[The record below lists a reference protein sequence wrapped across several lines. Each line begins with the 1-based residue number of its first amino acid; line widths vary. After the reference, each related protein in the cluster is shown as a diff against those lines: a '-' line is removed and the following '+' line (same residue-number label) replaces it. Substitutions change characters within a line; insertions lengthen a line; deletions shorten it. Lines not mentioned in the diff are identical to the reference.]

1 MSCCASPVSDTLPED
16 VREAFERCMGE
27 RCLAVERLS
36 GGRTNTSVGVEALS
50 GSYVLRIPGEGTNA
64 YIDRRSE
71 FDNMHKL
78 SHLRFLPQI
87 CYADRES
94 GTLVTRRIKGAV
106 PMGPSDVFDK
116 GRRAAM
122 VDLLVQVHRSG
133 EILAN
138 EFDIAKMQKE
148 YAARLDDLGIQRPK
162 PLTDVAGDL
171 EEAVEALSRDYPKR
185 MVACHGD
192 PKLNNFLLADGRMY
206 LIDWEYSGMA
216 DEYFDLA
223 NMVMTDCLD
232 ERRERL
238 VIESYEER
246 SGSGLLREK
255 YLLLKVATDYLWI
268 HWHLIK
274 LGQGQMPAYNEAS
287 WRSRLDRAIGNLKRL
302 EGLS

>member
-16 VREAFERCMGE
+16 VREVFERCMGE

-122 VDLLVQVHRSG
+122 VDLLVQVHR
-133 EILAN
+133 
-138 EFDIAKMQKE
+138 
-148 YAARLDDLGIQRPK
+148 
-162 PLTDVAGDL
+162 
-171 EEAVEALSRDYPKR
+171 
-185 MVACHGD
+185 
-192 PKLNNFLLADGRMY
+192 
-206 LIDWEYSGMA
+206 
-216 DEYFDLA
+216 
-223 NMVMTDCLD
+223 
-232 ERRERL
+232 
-238 VIESYEER
+238 
-246 SGSGLLREK
+246 
-255 YLLLKVATDYLWI
+255 
-268 HWHLIK
+268 
-274 LGQGQMPAYNEAS
+274 
-287 WRSRLDRAIGNLKRL
+287 
-302 EGLS
+302 